1 MTQSRK
7 HGIPP
12 RARGDLPSERRVAEL
27 EAEVVR
33 LKKIAEGL
41 QRQLRQALERV
52 PESQALAV
60 PAAEGDEQ
68 ASTRSGAESRPAR
81 HAGRPERPAAGNLRR
96 LRQVVHEITGGL
108 AKALVS
114 DGSRAKRWIKK
125 LGERRQTGPRPGHA
139 DSSTTLPQ
147 SELRSDGRV
156 APLQPVTPSEARPR
170 SGGMDGAVAAAGKPL
185 FVNQRLESLGFGD
198 ADLLAFFHAQRTAGS
213 ALRHVLARAL
223 GAESIFC
230 TQYMDDFV
238 HWKDADPARLAQF
251 RAFAGHSNYVPRNLD
266 RTVFPISLL
275 RHPFYRT
282 VSLYFYCKKYPTHFF
297 HKHTIDKTPL
307 EFYRAAR
314 DTQATYFHN
323 TACLRICG
331 KPSFD
336 LARATIEERY
346 LAVGSAELFGDF
358 VTWLLAW
365 MERPHEE
372 APKAEHDGVRYRQH
386 LEDQAFVDEILA
398 HNQEDEKLFRYFNA
412 TAFGIDEALYPWK
425 APS

>member
-1 MTQSRK
+1 M
-7 HGIPP
+7 
-12 RARGDLPSERRVAEL
+12 
-27 EAEVVR
+27 
-33 LKKIAEGL
+33 
-41 QRQLRQALERV
+41 
-52 PESQALAV
+52 
-60 PAAEGDEQ
+60 
-68 ASTRSGAESRPAR
+68 
-81 HAGRPERPAAGNLRR
+81 
-96 LRQVVHEITGGL
+96 VHEIARRL

-114 DGSRAKRWIKK
+114 DDSRARRWIRNFR
-125 LGERRQTGPRPGHA
+125 ERRKTGALPAPA
-139 DSSTTLPQ
+139 SASTVLPH
-147 SELRSDGRV
+147 SEPRSDGRI
-156 APLQPVTPSEARPR
+156 APLQPVTPRDAKPR
-170 SGGMDGAVAAAGKPL
+170 GGGMDEAVAAAGKPL
-185 FVNQRLESLGFGD
+185 FVNQRLEGLGFGD

-223 GAESIFC
+223 GAESIFS
-230 TQYMDDFV
+230 TQYVDDFV

-251 RAFAGHSNYVPRNLD
+251 RAFAGHSNYVARNLD

-307 EFYRAAR
+307 EFYHAAR
-314 DTQATYFHN
+314 GTQATYFHN

-331 KPSFD
+331 KPSFE

-372 APKAEHDGVRYRQH
+372 VPKAELDGVRYRQH

-398 HNQEDEKLFRYFNA
+398 HNQEDEKLFRHFNA